1 MLDPN
6 LDNVKLP
13 NFQKVLDEYGVSIS
27 NGVIL
32 EGDTNKMVSGAPNF
46 VISTIN
52 NSSSITKNMTMDLNV
67 CLINPG
73 RLTIASDDKLKEKN
87 ITTEILA
94 TVSDKAFYRT
104 DLQNSSQSKISS
116 DEDASGNTVAA
127 MLTKQVDDGTISKLI
142 VFANTVFATNTQ
154 IPISQTYASY
164 ALDFSNNK
172 DVILNSISYLTE
184 REDNITIRKNIE
196 VVNYDVT
203 EAQNKMILTIIFTIP
218 VFIVVVG
225 IVVWILRRRK
235 K

>member
-1 MLDPN
+1 
-6 LDNVKLP
+6 
-13 NFQKVLDEYGVSIS
+13 
-27 NGVIL
+27 
-32 EGDTNKMVSGAPNF
+32 
-46 VISTIN
+46 
-52 NSSSITKNMTMDLNV
+52 
-67 CLINPG
+67 
-73 RLTIASDDKLKEKN
+73 
-87 ITTEILA
+87 
-94 TVSDKAFYRT
+94 
-104 DLQNSSQSKISS
+104 
-116 DEDASGNTVAA
+116 

-225 IVVWILRRRK
+225 IVVWILSRRK